1 MKISMETQ
9 ERDVYIKK
17 IQDFYYNEKDEE
29 IGIIA
34 ASEILDF
41 FLEDLGIEIY
51 NKAVMESKKF
61 LNKKLDDLV
70 YDFDDLLK

>member
-1 MKISMETQ
+1 MKISMETN

-17 IQDFYYNEKDEE
+17 IQDFYYNEKDED

-41 FLEDLGIEIY
+41 FLEDLGVEIY
-51 NKAVMESKKF
+51 NKAILESKKF
-61 LNKKLDDLV
+61 LNRRLDDMV
-70 YDFDDLLK
+70 YDFDELLK

>member
-61 LNKKLDDLV
+61 LTRKLDDLV